1 MINIILNILIKK
13 LKKKKYMDHIENLLW
28 LSEISFSLFMK
39 VFNEVI
45 IIRNVTWV
53 SAPII

>member
-1 MINIILNILIKK
+1 
-13 LKKKKYMDHIENLLW
+13 MDHIENLLW